1 MATESSPQVPD
12 HVVTPTQSNTNSL
25 PAETVNF
32 AHRMFDAAREGN
44 TELLFQAV
52 DAGLPVNLTNDK
64 GNTLLMLAAYAGHA
78 ELTKGLLQRKAD
90 PNRLN
95 DLGQSIIAG
104 AVFKSHDAVVRIL
117 AKAGADPRIGKPT
130 AIEAAHIFG
139 RKELMEV
146 LGAQQG
152 DIGTDVP
159 TPPSAR
165 PEK

>member
-1 MATESSPQVPD
+1 MIKVRPSHQYPSPL
-12 HVVTPTQSNTNSL
+12 N
-25 PAETVNF
+25 
-32 AHRMFDAAREGN
+32 DAR
-44 TELLFQAV
+44 V
-52 DAGLPVNLTNDK
+52 DL

-95 DLGQSIIAG
+95 DLGQSMIAG
-104 AVFKSHDAVVRIL
+104 AVFKSHDEVVRIL
-117 AKAGADPRIGKPT
+117 ANAGADPRIGKPT

-146 LGAQQG
+146 LGAKQG

>member
-1 MATESSPQVPD
+1 MATETSTQTPD
-12 HVVTPTQSNTNSL
+12 HVAPPTQSNPNSL
-25 PAETVNF
+25 PADTISF

-44 TELLFQAV
+44 GELLFQAV

-78 ELTKGLLQRKAD
+78 EVTKGLLQRKAD

-95 DLGQSIIAG
+95 DLGQSMIAG
-104 AVFKSHDAVVRIL
+104 AVFKSHDEVVRIL
-117 AKAGADPRIGKPT
+117 AEAGTDPRIGKPT

-146 LGAQQG
+146 LGAKEG
-152 DIGTDVP
+152 DISVDVP

>member
-1 MATESSPQVPD
+1 
-12 HVVTPTQSNTNSL
+12 
-25 PAETVNF
+25 
-32 AHRMFDAAREGN
+32 MFDAAREGN
-44 TELLFQAV
+44 TALLLQAV

-64 GNTLLMLAAYAGHA
+64 GASESSTSSSPLNDARIDLGNTLLMLAAYAGHA

-95 DLGQSIIAG
+95 DLGQSMIAG
-104 AVFKSHDAVVRIL
+104 AVFKSHDEVVRIL

-146 LGAQQG
+146 LGAKQG